1 MVDPIG
7 EILVGVGE
15 ALARDS
21 EALNSKKQTKSVFI
35 RMLYYIIPMSIIIGF
50 YIWKVS

>member
-15 ALARDS
+15 ALTKDS
-21 EALNSKKQTKSVFI
+21 EVLNPKKRTKSVFI
-35 RMLYYIIPMSIIIGF
+35 RMLYYIIPMSIIVGF